1 MGIGGGER
9 KRIYSFPSIVQSK
22 QATSRSIEYHM
33 QSQQVGMAGEVR
45 SFHKVYVGGLHT
57 GHNILLRVN

>member
-33 QSQQVGMAGEVR
+33 QSQQVGMAGE
-45 SFHKVYVGGLHT
+45 
-57 GHNILLRVN
+57 

>member
-1 MGIGGGER
+1 MRIGGGER

-33 QSQQVGMAGEVR
+33 QSQQVGMAEEVR
-45 SFHKVYVGGLHT
+45 SFHRCMLGVYIQDT
-57 GHNILLRVN
+57 IFC